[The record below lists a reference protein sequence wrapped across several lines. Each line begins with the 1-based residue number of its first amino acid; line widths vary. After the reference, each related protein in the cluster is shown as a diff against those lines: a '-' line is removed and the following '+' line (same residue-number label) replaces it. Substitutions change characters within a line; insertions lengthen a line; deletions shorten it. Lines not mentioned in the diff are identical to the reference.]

1 MGSIPISSSYKS
13 LHPIS
18 SPAETRQGSS
28 CFVILLLRKW
38 RQEDRKFKVIP
49 VLDGLASR
57 RLHSGRPARVAGGG
71 LRYRPAESTWR
82 AREEGVSEMNAPSG
96 PPHTPGAS
104 NRDEQRALLS

>member
-1 MGSIPISSSYKS
+1 VGSIPISSLYKS

-49 VLDGLASR
+49 VLIAKGDKPGICETAPLPPQER
-57 RLHSGRPARVAGGG
+57 
-71 LRYRPAESTWR
+71 STI
-82 AREEGVSEMNAPSG
+82 
-96 PPHTPGAS
+96 
-104 NRDEQRALLS
+104 ALS